1 MPLHKYLNSDLETMY
16 FEETKA
22 NKYWITNSYL
32 QFPLKKK
39 KKRKLM
45 ISVSLNWGDNNLPM
59 LYKRSVRTLF
69 SKLTFPVSF

>member
-1 MPLHKYLNSDLETMY
+1 MY

-39 KKRKLM
+39 KETYDFCFAELG
-45 ISVSLNWGDNNLPM
+45 W
-59 LYKRSVRTLF
+59 
-69 SKLTFPVSF
+69 